1 LQARSAAPV
10 RVLLVDDEAP
20 ARLALRALLHEDVE
34 VELVGECANGAE
46 AAAAIR
52 DVKPDLVFLDVQM
65 PGLSGFEVIEALGGE
80 RAPAVVFVT
89 AHAEHALRAF
99 DVQAVDYLLKP
110 FDDERFARAVARGKE
125 AVRQRRALALA
136 GHLAAL
142 LGDGGVAAEPGAA
155 AQGAWLERFTIRTND
170 GVLLVPVA
178 EVEWIGAQDYYAEIH
193 CGARSWLVREPL
205 RDLERR
211 LDPHR
216 FARIHRGAIVNL
228 AFVGAI
234 RTGARG
240 ADRVVLRDGTS
251 LPLSR
256 GYRDGVRARLKA
268 G

>member
-1 LQARSAAPV
+1 LPGRPPGPI

-20 ARLALRALLHEDVE
+20 ARLALRTLLDEDAD
-34 VELVGECANGAE
+34 VELVGECANGAD
-46 AAAAIR
+46 ASASIR
-52 DVKPDLVFLDVQM
+52 DLKPDLVFLDVQM
-65 PGLSGFEVIEALGGE
+65 PGLTGFEVIEALGGE
-80 RAPAVVFVT
+80 RGPAVIFVT

-110 FDDERFARAVARGKE
+110 FDDERFARALSRGKE

-142 LGDGGVAAEPGAA
+142 LGASAGTAEAGGV
-155 AQGAWLERFTIRTND
+155 AQGAWLERFTVRTND
-170 GVLLVPVA
+170 GVRLVPVA

-193 CGARSWLVREPL
+193 CGTRSWLVREPL
-205 RDLERR
+205 RDLEHR
-211 LDPHR
+211 LDPR
-216 FARIHRGAIVNL
+216 QFVRIHRGAIVNL
-228 AFVGAI
+228 GFVGAI

-240 ADRVVLRDGTS
+240 ADRVVLRDGTE

-256 GYRDGVRARLKA
+256 GYRDGLRARLKA